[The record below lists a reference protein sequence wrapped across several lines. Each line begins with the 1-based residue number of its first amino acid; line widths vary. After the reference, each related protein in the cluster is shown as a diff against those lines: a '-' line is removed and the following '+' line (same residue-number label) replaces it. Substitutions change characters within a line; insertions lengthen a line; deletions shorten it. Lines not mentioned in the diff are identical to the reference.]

1 MSIAISSRD
10 QVAEKTFSNDS
21 HGLTFLKKCCV
32 ETARASKPRMALFSS
47 PRARPSCLACH
58 SHLSLSRWASCRSAS
73 RACRSGLGANPFR
86 GAVVLCF
93 GYPVK
98 RESGHLWYSVQLQPL
113 TGASQTRRAGKE
125 LPVVCR
131 FKYYADRTGWGLG
144 HLVHLPVLRAK
155 FMLRKQ

>member
-1 MSIAISSRD
+1 MSIAIGSRA

-86 GAVVLCF
+86 GAAVLCF
-93 GYPVK
+93 GCPVK
-98 RESGHLWYSVQLQPL
+98 RENSHSWDSFNCSLLQ
-113 TGASQTRRAGKE
+113 E
-125 LPVVCR
+125 LPRPAGQGRNCPQNRLGLRSFSLFTSFMCKV
-131 FKYYADRTGWGLG
+131 YA
-144 HLVHLPVLRAK
+144 
-155 FMLRKQ
+155 